1 MSTVA
6 QIDMKNKTIDTFE
19 IDTVKKEESY
29 TEFLSRRCNSM
40 ASMIGYMGS
49 MLGQVDITASTSLE
63 YFDNNTKLLK
73 GALKEVAIKALE
85 AQVQLEKEWMEMN
98 SYNDPNYVGNKF
110 SVEKI
115 NRATEKIEAL
125 KTLVF

>member
-73 GALKEVAIKALE
+73 GALKDIAIKALE